1 MIPTNKPVQNP
12 IHIKQEKKSWNIG
25 NLEIKKER
33 TSLKIRPCLI
43 IKAIPNAAKIQSL
56 FSRNQKESAVHTG
69 KFDFVIGQ

>member
-43 IKAIPNAAKIQSL
+43 IKAIPNAAKNS
-56 FSRNQKESAVHTG
+56 
-69 KFDFVIGQ
+69 VIILEEPKRIRRAYEQI